1 MRVVQAYITSMV
13 GSVDV
18 VARDQSL
25 DDPLDDGERTVSHQ
39 RGVTRDLISNWRFID
54 FRFSALEASSKDI
67 SSLLR
72 PLLFYFSIRNTHTF

>member
-25 DDPLDDGERTVSHQ
+25 DDPLDDGEQVLSKELQ
-39 RGVTRDLISNWRFID
+39 GVPVYGWLYGVRVWFQCYSM
-54 FRFSALEASSKDI
+54 
-67 SSLLR
+67 LR
-72 PLLFYFSIRNTHTF
+72 LFDVLNYV